1 MKDIHWSCAQ
11 NPCIVI
17 NYSSPALPSSLR
29 FQGINKYRLS
39 VGECKQVDPSG
50 KTDSKQP
57 TKIFAY
63 VGFLTY
69 RTTTTRYD
77 RYDVHSVLWVT
88 VLLLF
93 RADDVELWWRRHPA
107 ASYHRPFNLVV
118 GFSRWN
124 VAPNYP
130 RQTLT
135 FNYPNLL
142 ILEPELDLNTIEGK
156 EKIHFRPSIYVHV
169 HACPS
174 QYSVG
179 RGLAVPLNTARQYA
193 RRNSMPPFPRGPWI
207 HHSSRALRDGIHFRH
222 TPIVSPVIVAFYKE
236 GKCEGG
242 VGK

>member
-1 MKDIHWSCAQ
+1 MYTVCFELLSC
-11 NPCIVI
+11 
-17 NYSSPALPSSLR
+17 SSFVLMMLNSGEEGILLPR
-29 FQGINKYRLS
+29 ITG
-39 VGECKQVDPSG
+39 
-50 KTDSKQP
+50 
-57 TKIFAY
+57 
-63 VGFLTY
+63 
-69 RTTTTRYD
+69 
-77 RYDVHSVLWVT
+77 H
-88 VLLLF
+88 
-93 RADDVELWWRRHPA
+93 
-107 ASYHRPFNLVV
+107 LVV

-169 HACPS
+169 HACTS